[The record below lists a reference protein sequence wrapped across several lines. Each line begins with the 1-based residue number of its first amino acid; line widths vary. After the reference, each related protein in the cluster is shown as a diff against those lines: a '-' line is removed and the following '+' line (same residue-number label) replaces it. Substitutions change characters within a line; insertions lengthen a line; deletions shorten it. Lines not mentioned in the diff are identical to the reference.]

1 MRIQF
6 KTEGGIA
13 YLPGL
18 SAPVTIDTAELP
30 EPEAGELM
38 RLVEEARF
46 FDQPPTAAAP
56 TRGAADYRT
65 YTVTVEDGR
74 RRHTVRFTD
83 PVGDT
88 GSQRLLDYLKAKT
101 RAMRDAAR
109 GGPSGQPPG

>member
-46 FDQPPTAAAP
+46 FDQPSIVGPPA
-56 TRGAADYRT
+56 RGAADYRT
-65 YTVTVEDGR
+65 YTVTIEDGGR
-74 RRHTVRFTD
+74 HHTVRFAD
-83 PVGDT
+83 PVGD
-88 GSQRLLDYLKAKT
+88 GGPQRLLDYLKVKT

-109 GGPSGQPPG
+109 RPPDRPPSG